1 VCEYDGGG
9 CACAPHVYVCTC
21 SVYRPAT
28 SRPHLT
34 LLEPR
39 PRGGPA
45 LAFKPASSHPAVRNL
60 TRRGKRT
67 WREQHPFSPL
77 RVCSESLLEL
87 LLSCYKHGRR
97 QAARLCTLT
106 PHKACSMLRFSPLS
120 SDRQL
125 LNSPRRRQEREGG
138 RGRVRRVRWPLST
151 RHRRQRSS
159 ACQKRPVT
167 ASDRVAG
174 TRLMHILT
182 QQPTSASV
190 RRAVATPFQVTP
202 YRLGTMPNARLPH
215 RAYLGHQ
222 APLHPL
228 AHATSPMP
236 PAGGLEHVHVRPAA
250 RVFIACLPSATHHP
264 PYPLETA
271 SLT

>member
-1 VCEYDGGG
+1 MLRDSVSP
-9 CACAPHVYVCTC
+9 ARAAAPAAITGHG
-21 SVYRPAT
+21 A
-28 SRPHLT
+28 
-34 LLEPR
+34 
-39 PRGGPA
+39 
-45 LAFKPASSHPAVRNL
+45 K
-60 TRRGKRT
+60 RRDYA
-67 WREQHPFSPL
+67 HS
-77 RVCSESLLEL
+77 
-87 LLSCYKHGRR
+87 
-97 QAARLCTLT
+97 
-106 PHKACSMLRFSPLS
+106 PHKACSFR
-120 SDRQL
+120 L
-125 LNSPRRRQEREGG
+125 LAQIVNCSTPHAGARSEEEG
-138 RGRVRRVRWPLST
+138 RGRARRVRWPLST

-215 RAYLGHQ
+215 RAYLGHR
-222 APLHPL
+222 ARPPLHPL
-228 AHATSPMP
+228 AHATSTMP
-236 PAGGLEHVHVRPAA
+236 PAGGFEHVHVRPAA

>member
-1 VCEYDGGG
+1 MLYTGIQYT
-9 CACAPHVYVCTC
+9 HL
-21 SVYRPAT
+21 RPD
-28 SRPHLT
+28 
-34 LLEPR
+34 
-39 PRGGPA
+39 PA
-45 LAFKPASSHPAVRNL
+45 LADRRSGVSKRQRSERVVVKRNERSWRASSL
-60 TRRGKRT
+60 RRA
-67 WREQHPFSPL
+67 ES
-77 RVCSESLLEL
+77 RVERFAQRLSLSRSSCCSG
-87 LLSCYKHGRR
+87 CYNRARR

-106 PHKACSMLRFSPLS
+106 PHKACSFR
-120 SDRQL
+120 L
-125 LNSPRRRQEREGG
+125 LAQIVNCSTPHAGARSEEEG
-138 RGRVRRVRWPLST
+138 RGRARRVRWPLST

-190 RRAVATPFQVTP
+190 RRAVATPCQVTP

-215 RAYLGHQ
+215 RAYLGHR
-222 APLHPL
+222 ARPPLHPL
-228 AHATSPMP
+228 AHATSTMP
-236 PAGGLEHVHVRPAA
+236 PAGVFEHVHVRPAA

>member
-1 VCEYDGGG
+1 MASIRSLRSEFAQSFSSSC
-9 CACAPHVYVCTC
+9 CSAAISTAP
-21 SVYRPAT
+21 SGAT
-28 SRPHLT
+28 MHT
-34 LLEPR
+34 
-39 PRGGPA
+39 
-45 LAFKPASSHPAVRNL
+45 H
-60 TRRGKRT
+60 RT
-67 WREQHPFSPL
+67 KHAPL
-77 RVCSESLLEL
+77 FASLLL
-87 LLSCYKHGRR
+87 AQK
-97 QAARLCTLT
+97 
-106 PHKACSMLRFSPLS
+106 S

-125 LNSPRRRQEREGG
+125 LNSPRRRQERGGG

-159 ACQKRPVT
+159 ACQKRLVT
-167 ASDRVAG
+167 ASDMVAG
-174 TRLMHILT
+174 TRLMHIFT

-215 RAYLGHQ
+215 RAYLGHR
-222 APLHPL
+222 ARPPLHPL

>member
-1 VCEYDGGG
+1 MCEYAGGG
-9 CACAPHVYVCTC
+9 CACAPRVRVHVRYL
-21 SVYRPAT
+21 Y
-28 SRPHLT
+28 HHT
-34 LLEPR
+34 LL
-39 PRGGPA
+39 PA
-45 LAFKPASSHPAVRNL
+45 LAFKPRP
-60 TRRGKRT
+60 RRLRSETSTKKDVGRG
-67 WREQHPFSPL
+67 EHPFSPL

-106 PHKACSMLRFSPLS
+106 PHKACSMLRFSPLC

-215 RAYLGHQ
+215 RAYLGHR
-222 APLHPL
+222 ARPPLHPL